1 MWTHVKLWV
10 CQNLI
15 EMQDQVL
22 TYWVL
27 GGDWDCISEEPF
39 CLCLFVLNKGK
50 EQWLRVD
57 ALYPAEIGCISYR
70 TLWCDLAKL
79 GWIEFLTI
87 NDMTV
92 QIICLCFS
100 WLRTLWFWGFNHM
113 QDETPK
119 PLRTGKNQSQ
129 DPTGHMPLSFSLSD
143 LIPFLTPVWGYMAC
157 HNGNMSEVLPPAGP
171 QYLPPVWWSTLS
183 AWLNWELL

>member
-1 MWTHVKLWV
+1 MGTETAFLKSLFV
-10 CQNLI
+10 
-15 EMQDQVL
+15 
-22 TYWVL
+22 
-27 GGDWDCISEEPF
+27 
-39 CLCLFVLNKGK
+39 CLFVLNKGK

-113 QDETPK
+113 QGETPK
-119 PLRTGKNQSQ
+119 PLRKWRTGKNQSQ

-143 LIPFLTPVWGYMAC
+143 LIPFLTPVWGYIGQLSIPIMQSWDNYKEKQRLLALEVPVC
-157 HNGNMSEVLPPAGP
+157 DQGAIIALDVWSDGMS
-171 QYLPPVWWSTLS
+171 
-183 AWLNWELL
+183 